1 MLRRVYLDASMSLN
15 PEDFLQT
22 VKTPMVVAEKMS
34 QVSSAGWDFLTE
46 GIRGETTNEGWLKG
60 SKTLVKAFPYTSG
73 AVQLQE
79 LFSDYDVESDF
90 LPTLR

>member
-15 PEDFLQT
+15 PVDFMET
-22 VKTPMVVAEKMS
+22 AKTPFVVAEKMG
-34 QVSSAGWDFLTE
+34 QVSSAGWDFMTE
-46 GIRGETTNEGWLKG
+46 GIFGKTTNEGWLKG
-60 SKTLVKAFPYTSG
+60 SKTLLKTVPYTAG

-90 LPTLR
+90 LPQLR